1 MPSEDKTTQD
11 SMPQAVLT
19 QLEDEPLSG
28 FYGCTYTEV
37 LSALR
42 RALLVWLVAAIVL
55 LPFIFWTFAAILAMP
70 VGIWQFMRRV
80 RQASALREGKP
91 LFYHRHAMN
100 YRSRRFIQPAER
112 YQRERTR

>member
-37 LSALR
+37 
-42 RALLVWLVAAIVL
+42 
-55 LPFIFWTFAAILAMP
+55 
-70 VGIWQFMRRV
+70 
-80 RQASALREGKP
+80 
-91 LFYHRHAMN
+91 
-100 YRSRRFIQPAER
+100 
-112 YQRERTR
+112 